1 MTREHPEDP
10 EADRAVEPGD
20 AADAADA
27 STSADAADSGPSPDG
42 DHDAA
47 WAAIVANYG
56 DSVLGPVADSPAEAA
71 ATGDT
76 SAAEP
81 TAADAARLRRLFRPV
96 DPRDADDAVDPDLD
110 PFATADD
117 DRFVPPTPPPV
128 PRPTPDRLLAW
139 GGVLGAPAALLVLVV
154 LGIDLSQ
161 LVITGLVG
169 WFLIGFGY
177 LVATMPSAPRDPW
190 DDGAQL

>member
-20 AADAADA
+20 GDTADDTDLGRPAD
-27 STSADAADSGPSPDG
+27 D

-56 DSVLGPVADSPAEAA
+56 DSVLGPVADSPAGASGDAA
-71 ATGDT
+71 ASDA

-96 DPRDADDAVDPDLD
+96 DPGDADRDVDPDLD
-110 PFATADD
+110 PFAPSDD

-128 PRPTPDRLLAW
+128 PRPSPDRLLAW
-139 GGVLGAPAALLVLVV
+139 AGVLGAPAALLVLVV
-154 LGIDLSQ
+154 LGIGLSQ
-161 LVITGLVG
+161 LVITGFVG